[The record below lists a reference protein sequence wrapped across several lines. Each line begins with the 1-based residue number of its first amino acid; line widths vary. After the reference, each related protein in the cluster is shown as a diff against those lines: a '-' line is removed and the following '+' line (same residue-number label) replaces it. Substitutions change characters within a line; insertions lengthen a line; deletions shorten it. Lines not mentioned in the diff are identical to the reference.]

1 MHSAILTTLAST
13 TSFYVFFSEPSRL
26 QQASEL
32 RREVRRQRSTT
43 LQAYPPLV
51 SLNLLSLFNSIVVGM
66 ARLRKGASWAQS
78 SVWAIG
84 SLAMALYE
92 KLQMGIRCEPV
103 SIERDA

>member
-1 MHSAILTTLAST
+1 
-13 TSFYVFFSEPSRL
+13 
-26 QQASEL
+26 
-32 RREVRRQRSTT
+32 
-43 LQAYPPLV
+43 
-51 SLNLLSLFNSIVVGM
+51 M